1 MKHGTKSD
9 YETLS
14 LFVILGVL
22 TLMLVLGMRLVLFAP
37 VDPSVNPS
45 MAPPEVKAEKSLLP
59 GGR

>member
-1 MKHGTKSD
+1 MRHGTKSD

-22 TLMLVLGMRLVLFAP
+22 TLVLVLGLRLVLFAP
-37 VDPSVNPS
+37 TDPSIVL
-45 MAPPEVKAEKSLLP
+45 PEIKAEQSLLP